1 MPEGFSF
8 MFYLEVKNHKS
19 DIKAIS
25 PRTGGNIMIYRLLA
39 LNIDGTL
46 LQSNGKIHKS
56 TKEAIEYVQQK
67 GIYVTLVTS
76 RSFPS
81 AKKVAKALKITT
93 PLITHQGAFIA
104 SSIDKPIF
112 VQKINEEITYDTI
125 RFLEAFPC
133 QIRLV
138 HEQFSLANKQKLNNQ
153 LLAKTVFTSGD
164 PVFYSQQFVTS
175 LSAYLHDQPM
185 TPPKIE
191 VYFENKRDLNDAVQ
205 AFGTMFTEIDVIQL
219 DSLRLDIVPAGVS
232 KLTGL
237 SYIGNQLEIK
247 KSEMVYIGDG
257 LDDIP
262 LIEAVGLGV
271 SMWNADFEVKRASDW
286 VTRSKNEHGVAYM
299 VKEHFRKQQ
308 PIEFLRKMKIIK
320 N

>member
-1 MPEGFSF
+1 
-8 MFYLEVKNHKS
+8 
-19 DIKAIS
+19 
-25 PRTGGNIMIYRLLA
+25 MIYRLLA

-46 LQSNGKIHKS
+46 LQTNGKIHKS

-81 AKKVAKALKITT
+81 AKKVAKVLKIKS

-104 SSIDKPIF
+104 SSAEKPVY
-112 VQKINEEITYDTI
+112 VQRINEDITYDTV
-125 RFLEAFPC
+125 RFLEALPC

-138 HEQFSLANKQKLNNQ
+138 HEQFSLANKFKLNNQ
-153 LLAKTVFTSGD
+153 LLAKTIFTSGD
-164 PVFYSQQFVTS
+164 PMFYSQQFVSS
-175 LSAYLHDQPM
+175 LSEYLHDQPV

-191 VYFENKRDLNDAVQ
+191 VYFESKKDLLDAKT
-205 AFGTMFTEIDVIQL
+205 ALGKMFNEIDIIEL

-232 KLTGL
+232 KLDGL
-237 SYIGNQLEIK
+237 TYLGSQLGIRLG
-247 KSEMVYIGDG
+247 EMVYIGDG
-257 LDDIP
+257 ADDIS

-271 SMWNADFEVKRASDW
+271 SMWNADYEVKKASDW
-286 VTRSKNEHGVAYM
+286 VTRSENENGVAYM

>member
-1 MPEGFSF
+1 MW
-8 MFYLEVKNHKS
+8 MKKHKS
-19 DIKAIS
+19 DSKVIS
-25 PRTGGNIMIYRLLA
+25 PRTGGNMMIYRLLA

-56 TKEAIEYVQQK
+56 SKEAIEYVQQK

-81 AKKVAKALKITT
+81 ARKVAKALKIKT
-93 PLITHQGAFIA
+93 PIISHQGAYI
-104 SSIDKPIF
+104 SNLQEKPIY
-112 VQKINEEITYDTI
+112 VKRINEDITYDTV
-125 RFLEAFPC
+125 RFLEGFPC

-138 HEQFSLANKQKLNNQ
+138 HEEFSLSNKYKLHHN

-164 PVFYSQQFVTS
+164 PVFYSQQFVSS
-175 LSAYLHDQPM
+175 LSEYLHEQPV

-191 VYFENKRDLNDAVQ
+191 VYFEEKSDLEDTKKAL
-205 AFGTMFTEIDVIQL
+205 GKMFTEIDMIDL
-219 DSLRLDIVPAGVS
+219 DTLRLDIVPAGVS

-237 SYIGNQLEIK
+237 IYLGNQLGIK
-247 KSEMVYIGDG
+247 MKEMVVIGNG

-262 LIEAVGLGV
+262 LIETVGLGV
-271 SMWNADFEVKRASDW
+271 AMWDADFKVKRTADW
-286 VTRSKNEHGVAYM
+286 ITRSKNEHGVAYM

-308 PIEFLRKMKIIK
+308 PIEFLRKMNIIK
-320 N
+320 K